1 MKKNTNFI
9 IAGILV
15 LISVISFFLGMLL
28 TGKIGNDIDEPLS
41 EAISSA
47 ENIDSTEAL
56 GDIIIDDES
65 EEIDVPKEFRITNHA
80 STQISVSEGKVY
92 FKGTSDP
99 SAELTCNGTKVE
111 AASTGEFSIDK
122 RVTPGPNEFVFV
134 HKGQSYTYS
143 VSYTIDVLRSV
154 SPETTVSVPAGMEIE
169 IKATALKGSEVSA
182 LFNGKSYSMK
192 SESDV
197 RKSEDNSSVASE
209 ELAVYTVTVNAPEAV
224 SAASDLGKISVTAT
238 CKGVSET
245 MTGGNIKVTPKKSI
259 PKPVVK
265 ETQKSTTE
273 IKTTQKPTTV
283 KATEKADAST
293 VGRTSGIKSNLSH
306 KYTNP
311 PKTTEAPATEHSKAE
326 NSEEETSSASDRL
339 QKYSFTSNYGLGSA
353 TVCQITDN
361 YVEIFPGRNTKTYSL
376 PNYTPLLKGTFDYVE
391 SEIEIDGDKYY
402 ILSSGYKVPADRY
415 ERLSSGNMGTIDHV
429 GIKEGYITPA
439 NTIKIVS
446 CKNEGNST
454 VIKLDMNKKVPFI
467 AYLTGQSYKD
477 YNGRPVAVSSCTCT
491 GIKICFSQ
499 TASAVGKL
507 SFGNSVIS
515 SGSYATD
522 ADAVETT
529 ITLNFASAGKFYGY
543 HCEYDEDG
551 YLVFSFKNKPSSL
564 SGYTIMLDPG
574 HGGIDSGA
582 KCSVSASGMSTEK
595 NINLSI
601 ATKVKE
607 LLEAEGATVLMTR
620 SSDKWVCYT
629 DRNDAVRGRKPDMFI
644 SIHCDGS
651 EASSAYGT
659 TAYYYRA
666 YSQPLARAVHESI
679 TSAYKS
685 SIYANESAEYKSKVD
700 RGTNY
705 YAFRVIRVE
714 ECPAILIEYGF
725 VTNTAECQK
734 LQEPAVRDTLAR
746 ATVNGIKKYISAS

>member
-1 MKKNTNFI
+1 MKKNTNLA
-9 IAGILV
+9 IAGILAV
-15 LISVISFFLGMLL
+15 IAVISFLLGLLL
-28 TGKIGNDIDEPLS
+28 TGKIGNNITDSPEGTT
-41 EAISSA
+41 A
-47 ENIDSTEAL
+47 ETEYIDSNEAL
-56 GDIIIDDES
+56 GDIVSEDDA
-65 EEIDVPKEFRITNHA
+65 EEIVVPKEFRITNHA
-80 STQISVSEGKVY
+80 GTQISVSEGKVY

-99 SAELTCNGTKVE
+99 NAELTCNGTKVE
-111 AASTGEFSIDK
+111 TASTGEFSIDK
-122 RVTPGPNEFVFV
+122 RVTPGPNEFVFL

-154 SPETTVSVPAGMEIE
+154 SPENTVSVPAGMEIE
-169 IKATALKGSEVSA
+169 LKATALKGSEVFVT
-182 LFNGKSYSMK
+182 FNGKSYNMK
-192 SESDV
+192 SEADV
-197 RKSEDNSSVASE
+197 RKSEDSSTEASE
-209 ELAVYTVTVNAPEAV
+209 ELAVYTVTVNAPESV
-224 SAASDLGKISVTAT
+224 SSASDLGKISVTAK

-245 MTGGNIKVTPKKSI
+245 MNGGNIKVTPKKSI

-265 ETQKSTTE
+265 ETEKATAEKSTTLMPTTAKAATQEEASTE
-273 IKTTQKPTTV
+273 IKVTK
-283 KATEKADAST
+283 K
-293 VGRTSGIKSNLSH
+293 KSNLSH

-311 PKTTEAPATEHSKAE
+311 PKTTQASATEQA
-326 NSEEETSSASDRL
+326 NLDNTEETTSAASDRL
-339 QKYSFTSNYGLGSA
+339 QKYSFTTNYGLGSA
-353 TVCQITDN
+353 TVCQITDD
-361 YVEIFPGRNTKTYSL
+361 YVEIYPGRNTKTYSL
-376 PNYTPLLKGTFDYVE
+376 PNYTPLLRGTFDYIE
-391 SEIEIDGDKYY
+391 SEVEIDGDKYY
-402 ILSSGYKVPADRY
+402 ILSSGYKVPADRQ
-415 ERLSSGNMGTIDHV
+415 ERLASGNMGTIDHV

-439 NTIKIVS
+439 NSIKVVS
-446 CKNEGNST
+446 CRNEGENT

-499 TASAVGKL
+499 TASALGSL
-507 SFGNSVIS
+507 SFSNSVIS
-515 SGSYATD
+515 RGSFSTD
-522 ADAVETT
+522 TNEVETT
-529 ITLNFASAGKFYGY
+529 LTLDFTSSGEFYGY

-564 SGYTIMLDPG
+564 SGYTIMLDAG

-601 ATKVKE
+601 ATKIKE

-629 DRNDAVRGRKPDMFI
+629 DRNDAVRNRKPDMFI
-644 SIHCDGS
+644 SIHCDAS

-666 YSQPLARAVHESI
+666 FSQPLAKAVHESI
-679 TSAYKS
+679 TSAYKNT
-685 SIYANESAEYKSKVD
+685 IYANETAEFKSKLD
-700 RGTNY
+700 RGANY

-725 VTNTAECQK
+725 VSNTAECQK
-734 LQEPAVRDTLAR
+734 LQDSSVRDTLAR